1 MPLSCRFK
9 TCAAASEADGVSQS
23 EADGSSFDTLY
34 EVKRI
39 LKFGLPALSVP
50 LSDPLMTTIDTI
62 FVGQG
67 CSTVELASLGPNATV
82 FAVLSYAFGFLA
94 TGTTKRLASAD
105 KDEVAGLMQ
114 RAIFLACVMGSIM
127 LMLSEGLSTQL
138 LLLAGTNQDVMP
150 AALSYFRVRALAQPA
165 VILIAVM
172 QGGLLAVKD
181 SITPLKSTAVGCVVN
196 ILGDY
201 LMVSHLGLGTAGV
214 AWATVFSQFSAL
226 MVLTV
231 SWARHPQ
238 SPFKSMRLPSL
249 SELKTFTDA
258 FGTLW
263 GISALRTLCY
273 SCIRTAAAA
282 LGTLPC
288 AAHTAI
294 YSVWMPASFMP
305 IPLRQSAMVFLNEH
319 MIHRPPQPD
328 GLPASTR
335 LTPYGAKLLYVL
347 LVLGVICGGLS
358 GMLVAGVGHFTP
370 WVLTQDP
377 SLYPIIASTVVP
389 GFIAL
394 SISGAMEV
402 AEGVMLIS
410 SKDDN
415 NRLLRA
421 MALTIILLNMLLFYN
436 QKAEFGILGVW
447 WALVSFYVLRT
458 IQPLFHIWNTML
470 SRSDNSTDFK
480 TSLGTNS

>member
-1 MPLSCRFK
+1 
-9 TCAAASEADGVSQS
+9 
-23 EADGSSFDTLY
+23 
-34 EVKRI
+34 
-39 LKFGLPALSVP
+39 
-50 LSDPLMTTIDTI
+50 
-62 FVGQG
+62 
-67 CSTVELASLGPNATV
+67 
-82 FAVLSYAFGFLA
+82 
-94 TGTTKRLASAD
+94 
-105 KDEVAGLMQ
+105 
-114 RAIFLACVMGSIM
+114 MGSIM

-165 VILIAVM
+165 VSSLPAAFDVQVILIAVM

-201 LMVSHLGLGTAGV
+201 LM
-214 AWATVFSQFSAL
+214 
-226 MVLTV
+226 
-231 SWARHPQ
+231 
-238 SPFKSMRLPSL
+238 
-249 SELKTFTDA
+249 
-258 FGTLW
+258 
-263 GISALRTLCY
+263 
-273 SCIRTAAAA
+273 
-282 LGTLPC
+282 
-288 AAHTAI
+288 
-294 YSVWMPASFMP
+294 
-305 IPLRQSAMVFLNEH
+305 
-319 MIHRPPQPD
+319 
-328 GLPASTR
+328 
-335 LTPYGAKLLYVL
+335 GAKLLYVL

-447 WALVSFYVLRT
+447 
-458 IQPLFHIWNTML
+458 
-470 SRSDNSTDFK
+470 
-480 TSLGTNS
+480 